1 MSIVLPLHLSVWNR
15 VTMAFQVLK
24 IQPFWKII
32 LNFETKQIIVYVEYY
47 KELQDCKILTYS
59 LTYSFLRS

>member
-1 MSIVLPLHLSVWNR
+1 MSIVLPLYLSVWNR

-32 LNFETKQIIVYVEYY
+32 LNFETEQIIVYVEY
-47 KELQDCKILTYS
+47 
-59 LTYSFLRS
+59 